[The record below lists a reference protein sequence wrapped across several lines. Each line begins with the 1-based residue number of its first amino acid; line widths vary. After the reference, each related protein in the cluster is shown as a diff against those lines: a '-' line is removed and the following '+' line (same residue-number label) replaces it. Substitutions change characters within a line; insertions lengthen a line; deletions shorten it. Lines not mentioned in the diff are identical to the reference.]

1 MSKATTSVVTAP
13 RSVDF
18 SLSLIGIGFFASGFC
33 SLLYQIIWTRL
44 AFAAFGIITP
54 VLSVVVSVFMLGLG
68 IGSIW
73 GGRWAAAAARRAAQ
87 SMLHWRKRGTT
98 IDQIATRIIDSRIS
112 FRGLLPKHNADIPA
126 LSDQRPFNEYFLLRR
141 VGLYP

>member
-1 MSKATTSVVTAP
+1 MSKVTTSVAMAP

-73 GGRWAAAAARRAAQ
+73 GGTLGCCGCAARGFAVDILGGR
-87 SMLHWRKRGTT
+87 RGT
-98 IDQIATRIIDSRIS
+98 DR
-112 FRGLLPKHNADIPA
+112 H
-126 LSDQRPFNEYFLLRR
+126 RR
-141 VGLYP
+141 CFGACLVQGRARFFASAA

>member
-1 MSKATTSVVTAP
+1 MSKATTLEVAKP

-18 SLSLIGIGFFASGFC
+18 YLVSIGFGFFASGFC
-33 SLLYQIIWTRL
+33 SLLYQIVWTRL

-73 GGRWAAAAARRAAQ
+73 GGRWAAYAARRFAVGV
-87 SMLHWRKRGTT
+87 LGWR
-98 IDQIATRIIDSRIS
+98 
-112 FRGLLPKHNADIPA
+112 
-126 LSDQRPFNEYFLLRR
+126 
-141 VGLYP
+141 